1 MEKLIEEVELRE
13 GWYWPRT
20 DQSCW
25 AFMQTYPKL
34 PQEVAEF
41 VTNKRVVVQAGGN
54 CGFYPKQYADLFDTV
69 YTFEPEWLNFYCLNL
84 NVPESNVIKNQA
96 CLGNA
101 HQLVNLAIKPKN
113 RGKNFVKGPGN
124 YPTYKIDDLNLDV
137 CDLIHLDIE
146 GYEYYA
152 LQGAEETIKRC
163 KPVIV
168 IEMWDKLDNRFEE
181 NINEKTNALLT
192 SLGYSYL
199 QTLHESDKV
208 YLPNENIHNQT
219 EE

>member
-1 MEKLIEEVELRE
+1 MEKLIDEVELRE

-25 AFMQTYPKL
+25 AFMQAYPKL

-84 NVPESNVIKNQA
+84 NVPESNVIKNQS
-96 CLGNA
+96 CLGNT

-113 RGKNFVKGPGN
+113 RGKNYVKGRGN
-124 YPTYKIDDLNLDV
+124 YPTYRIDDLNLEV

-208 YLPNENIHNQT
+208 YLPNEIIHNQT
-219 EE
+219 KE